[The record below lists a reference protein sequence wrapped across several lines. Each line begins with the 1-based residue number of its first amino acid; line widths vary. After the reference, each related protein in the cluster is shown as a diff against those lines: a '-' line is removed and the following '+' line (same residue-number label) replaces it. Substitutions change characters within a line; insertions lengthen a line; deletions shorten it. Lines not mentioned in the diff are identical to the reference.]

1 MADPAFA
8 SALHEATKSIWNM
21 TIIFLMVVILFF
33 IFARFLYFK
42 LIEQG
47 WREKIII
54 RMRNSDIIR
63 KVIWLINPTSNFLN
77 DESENQETKKAK
89 EKLVITRNDNS
100 GQIII
105 KYLDDEIPVDGQRAL
120 IIWFFYN
127 NQDGAKTYHD
137 YNGWIKNLGKKPKDE
152 IDSRVFRQ
160 EIEDTNGRIAKESKY
175 ILCLIQKSQNN
186 YKTPTKAIPFKYRP
200 EFNKSTK

>member
-8 SALHEATKSIWNM
+8 SALSETNRLMWHIAL
-21 TIIFLMVVILFF
+21 IFLGVAILLLA
-33 IFARFLYFK
+33 FARYLYFK

-54 RMRNSDIIR
+54 KMRNSDLIR
-63 KVIWLINPTSNFLN
+63 KIIWLVNPTSTFLS
-77 DESENQETKKAK
+77 DELDNQETEKSK
-89 EKLVITRNDNS
+89 EKIVIAHNNNS

-105 KYLDDEIPVDGQRAL
+105 KYLNDEIPVDGQRAS
-120 IIWFFYN
+120 IIRFFYE
-127 NQDGAKTYHD
+127 NQNGSKTFHD
-137 YNGWIKNLGKKPKDE
+137 YNGWIKNIGKKTEDE

-160 EIEDTNGRIAKESKY
+160 EIKDINGRIAKESKN

-186 YKTPTKAIPFKYRP
+186 QKISTKASYFKYRP
-200 EFNKSTK
+200 ELNKSTK